1 MQSRLQ
7 KGKESADRP
16 SPSDLWPYENNMR
29 LFLSLRW
36 LIKKKEFCDSNN
48 TKNDGIKRFSNCS
61 ATSVVSGTMGRAWNL
76 PHTWQTLP
84 TNTRYKHEGPTSF
97 HILGHREGNETDQRR
112 ELFTREA
119 FWIFQLSTCFP
130 NGSNFRRDL
139 LYVYWFLYTYNF
151 SIIYVFSIFYHSHHL
166 SKVLFAVCTH
176 QKICTVPLRIV
187 GCIWLVYFSFKLFAH
202 LHCSML
208 RLRT

>member
-16 SPSDLWPYENNMR
+16 SPSDLWPYENNTR
-29 LFLSLRW
+29 RFLSLRW

-48 TKNDGIKRFSNCS
+48 TKNDGIKRFSNCN
-61 ATSVVSGTMGRAWNL
+61 ATSVVSGTMCRARNL
-76 PHTWQTLP
+76 THTWQTLP
-84 TNTRYKHEGPTSF
+84 TNTRYEHEGPTSF

-112 ELFTREA
+112 ELYK
-119 FWIFQLSTCFP
+119 
-130 NGSNFRRDL
+130 GSLLDIPAKYIHFRRDL